1 MRKISF
7 AVVGTLVVLVAIA
20 GCGAGTS
27 GSPLPSGASQVYTG
41 QILFGSSVSADTMTV
56 ATPITTAKVGD
67 VIGWVAYLN
76 DAAKSTTLTVT
87 VASVSSGGAE
97 AEVDHATAQVSNPQ
111 FNQFAHVPD
120 NSLSAY
126 GAGKF
131 TVRYI
136 RPSDGAVLATG
147 TITLTP

>member
-1 MRKISF
+1 MRKITFSVM
-7 AVVGTLVVLVAIA
+7 ASLVVLLAVA
-20 GCGAGTS
+20 GCGGTS
-27 GSPLPSGASQVYTG
+27 GTPFPSGASTVFTG

-56 ATPITTAKVGD
+56 TTPITTAKLGD
-67 VIGWVAYLN
+67 PLGWVAYLN

-87 VASVSSGGAE
+87 VASVSTGGAE
-97 AEVDHATAQVSNPQ
+97 TAVASAPVQVSNPQ
-111 FNQFAHVPD
+111 FNQLAHLAD
-120 NSLSAY
+120 NSLGAY
-126 GAGKF
+126 GAGIF